1 MQQKKEEEKELL
13 DMQDGGLVKK
23 KDLATTKTKQI
34 DLAKKFKLNE
44 DKAAPFTY
52 DKFKQLPPVRGGSL
66 EASYRD
72 SRLTK
77 KPKTSSRGLVSTK
90 VEPKYQGGSV
100 SLNVPVSDKYIK
112 SIGGSLGGGRSRTR
126 LKQSFL
132 NDPFYEE
139 VVEQVHRN
147 ASLQLG
153 LNPENLP
160 LNLKNVGLA
169 YNDYK
174 NVLKNTAGTENRQKG
189 TGYQVEATFQT
200 NPSGELTFRFNKDSD
215 RTKRGYIGYRS
226 RFQDGGRAEEIK
238 TLVEGGHDVEFAM
251 DIEPYIKNDKL
262 AQYGSEV
269 KEPMMDPKAKPKD
282 MFSTV
287 NVRLGNQRGLAGMY
301 TPDPTNLIKQGDEL
315 IEGLSEE
322 QLKEPFF
329 KDFTKF
335 IKKLKTQTPYK
346 KAEEYFKL
354 DRGELKDK
362 PQSFMPAKDAS
373 FVSLEQ
379 SDHVIGEDQ
388 SKENPY
394 LTKPENIALV
404 FIHEARHKAVER
416 LNLRPMIE
424 KTLDHIPAA
433 GAGTLGNN
441 AEEVLMRFMD
451 YENAITPEQKEN
463 SKKWV
468 LDFYGSINR
477 RIPFNLRF
485 AHPFQNT
492 KEGKLEF
499 AKLSTLSSIVNTLAK
514 TELENLRGV
523 PVYEDEDYP
532 ESLSDQIDRK
542 GIFSTMFPQ
551 NVRDR

>member
-1 MQQKKEEEKELL
+1 
-13 DMQDGGLVKK
+13 
-23 KDLATTKTKQI
+23 LATTKTKQI

-52 DKFKQLPPVRGGSL
+52 DKFKQLRPVKGGSFD
-66 EASYRD
+66 ASYGD
-72 SRLTK
+72 TRLTK

-100 SLNVPVSDKYIK
+100 SLNVPVSNKYIK

-126 LKQSFL
+126 VKESFL

-169 YNDYK
+169 YNDFK
-174 NVLKNTAGTENRQKG
+174 KVLKNTAGTENRQKG
-189 TGYQVEATFQT
+189 TGYQIEATFQT

-226 RFQDGGRAEEIK
+226 NFKDGGRAEEIK
-238 TLVEGGHDVEFAM
+238 TLVEGGYDVEFM
-251 DIEPYIKNDKL
+251 MGVEPYIKNDKL

-287 NVRLGNQRGLAGMY
+287 NVRLGNKRGLAGMY
-301 TPDPTNLIKQGDEL
+301 AGDLTDIIKEGDE
-315 IEGLSEE
+315 IIAGLSEE
-322 QLKEPFF
+322 QLKEPFV
-329 KDFTKF
+329 KDF
-335 IKKLKTQTPYK
+335 IKHQKRRKTRTPYER
-346 KAEEYFKL
+346 AEKDFSLNK
-354 DRGELKDK
+354 GELKDK

-373 FVSLEQ
+373 FVSLRQ
-379 SDHVIGEDQ
+379 SDHVIEEDE

-404 FIHEARHKAVER
+404 FIHEARHKAVDK
-416 LNLRPMIE
+416 LNLEPLINRIL
-424 KTLDHIPAA
+424 KHIPDKV
-433 GAGTLGNN
+433 GGP
-441 AEEVLMRFMD
+441 EEVLMRFMD

-468 LDFYGSINR
+468 LDFYGAINR

-485 AHPFQNT
+485 ADPFQNT
-492 KEGKLEF
+492 KEGRLEF
-499 AKLSTLSSIVNTLAK
+499 AKLSALSNLVNTKAK

-532 ESLSDQIDRK
+532 K
-542 GIFSTMFPQ
+542 GIFATMFPQ
-551 NVRDR
+551 NVRDK